1 MRQFL
6 KTSLLIATM
15 ASLAACGGAQQA
27 GAETEAD
34 AKTESAQPTKMTG
47 AAMAELIKRF

>member
-6 KTSLLIATM
+6 KTGIFISVM

-27 GAETEAD
+27 GAETAEAD
-34 AKTESAQPTKMTG
+34 AKVETTASTLS
-47 AAMAELIKRF
+47 LIHI